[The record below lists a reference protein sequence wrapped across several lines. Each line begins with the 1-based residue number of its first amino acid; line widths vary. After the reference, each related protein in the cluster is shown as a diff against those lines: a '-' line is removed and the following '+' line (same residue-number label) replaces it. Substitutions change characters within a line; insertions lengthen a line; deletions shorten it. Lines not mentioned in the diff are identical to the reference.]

1 MLEVEINSFS
11 YSDLS
16 PSLDD
21 KAVLKNIK
29 FSLQPGQHLSVLGE
43 SGGGKSTLLHIIY
56 GLLHLENGQIRWN
69 NEQLLGPT
77 KNLIPG
83 EDFMKL
89 VAQEYNVM
97 PFTTVSENIAS
108 HLSRR
113 NHMKDD
119 FRVLELLALVE
130 LESEANTLVKNLS
143 GGQKQRVALAKALA
157 NPPQLLLL
165 DEPFSNID
173 TFRKNKL
180 RRDLYTYLKQNNI
193 GCITATH
200 DSEEA
205 LGYFDQVLLL
215 KGGTM
220 EVMATPEDVFSQANT
235 TYRAGFFGEVTRLP
249 ARLFSSE
256 ITSEEI
262 ILLPHQLGYTE
273 VETQLKVSVKNSYFR
288 GSHYLI
294 QADWNGRDVFFEH
307 SEKLTE
313 KSVVNLSR
321 K

>member
-1 MLEVEINSFS
+1 
-11 YSDLS
+11 
-16 PSLDD
+16 
-21 KAVLKNIK
+21 
-29 FSLQPGQHLSVLGE
+29 
-43 SGGGKSTLLHIIY
+43 
-56 GLLHLENGQIRWN
+56 
-69 NEQLLGPT
+69 
-77 KNLIPG
+77 
-83 EDFMKL
+83 
-89 VAQEYNVM
+89 
-97 PFTTVSENIAS
+97 
-108 HLSRR
+108 
-113 NHMKDD
+113 
-119 FRVLELLALVE
+119 
-130 LESEANTLVKNLS
+130 
-143 GGQKQRVALAKALA
+143 
-157 NPPQLLLL
+157 
-165 DEPFSNID
+165 
-173 TFRKNKL
+173 L